1 MSSLPHHIF
10 TSQEIRIMEQD
21 HAAANNGHCYDLMEK
36 AGRCVFEEMRKV
48 NSKPKMVY
56 VLVGKGN
63 NGGDGY
69 IVAAYLLK
77 YHIPYR
83 LFAIGTPRK
92 ESEAFAAYSFFLKL
106 GGKVEHELPDLVTE
120 AQNGNNPD
128 IVIDA
133 LLGTGLDSAPREPF
147 GQWIDFINSTKAYKI
162 SIDVPSG
169 VNADTGYVYDNSVVA
184 DKTICMMGLKS
195 GLLTSD
201 AVDFVGEIEVNK
213 LGVDVNSY
221 HGKHLSSEIDGC
233 SYLKTYLIT
242 YEEII
247 SDLPVRAL
255 SSNKGDAG
263 KLLLIGGSLGYGGAI
278 NICGHGALRA
288 GAGLIKVATDK
299 ANVASLNASRPELMT
314 VDFNNLDEVQAAIEW
329 TDVIAIGPG
338 LGLNEHSE
346 KLLDM
351 ALNADKPTVV
361 DADALTIMSKR
372 DLSFSKRTILT
383 PHPGEAARLLG
394 CSISQ
399 INEDRYKA
407 VYELQKRCGGVV
419 LLKGAGTLICDG
431 KRINVV
437 KEGSPALSSGGMGDI
452 LTGVIGSL
460 KAQGLTLM
468 QAASAGACVHGRSGS
483 LSGENCGVIGTL
495 ACDLLPYIRYLVNK
509 RPGLADCHYE
519 KVVSLAE
526 RASYMLAQSKVMS

>member
-133 LLGTGLDSAPREPF
+133 LLGTGLDSAPRDPF

-184 DKTICMMGLKS
+184 DKTICMMALKS

-213 LGVDVNSY
+213 LGVDVNAY

-299 ANVASLNASRPELMT
+299 ANVASLNAARPELMT
-314 VDFNNLDEVQAAIEW
+314 VDFNNLDEVQAALEW

-346 KLLDM
+346 QLLDM

-526 RASYMLAQSKVMS
+526 RASFMLAQSKVMS

>member
-133 LLGTGLDSAPREPF
+133 LLGTGLDSAPRDPF

-184 DKTICMMGLKS
+184 DKTICKM
-195 GLLTSD
+195 
-201 AVDFVGEIEVNK
+201 
-213 LGVDVNSY
+213 
-221 HGKHLSSEIDGC
+221 
-233 SYLKTYLIT
+233 
-242 YEEII
+242 
-247 SDLPVRAL
+247 
-255 SSNKGDAG
+255 
-263 KLLLIGGSLGYGGAI
+263 
-278 NICGHGALRA
+278 
-288 GAGLIKVATDK
+288 
-299 ANVASLNASRPELMT
+299 LM
-314 VDFNNLDEVQAAIEW
+314 
-329 TDVIAIGPG
+329 P
-338 LGLNEHSE
+338 
-346 KLLDM
+346 
-351 ALNADKPTVV
+351 
-361 DADALTIMSKR
+361 IM
-372 DLSFSKRTILT
+372 
-383 PHPGEAARLLG
+383 E
-394 CSISQ
+394 SISPQ
-399 INEDRYKA
+399 R
-407 VYELQKRCGGVV
+407 
-419 LLKGAGTLICDG
+419 
-431 KRINVV
+431 
-437 KEGSPALSSGGMGDI
+437 
-452 LTGVIGSL
+452 
-460 KAQGLTLM
+460 LM
-468 QAASAGACVHGRSGS
+468 AAP
-483 LSGENCGVIGTL
+483 I
-495 ACDLLPYIRYLVNK
+495 
-509 RPGLADCHYE
+509 
-519 KVVSLAE
+519 
-526 RASYMLAQSKVMS
+526 